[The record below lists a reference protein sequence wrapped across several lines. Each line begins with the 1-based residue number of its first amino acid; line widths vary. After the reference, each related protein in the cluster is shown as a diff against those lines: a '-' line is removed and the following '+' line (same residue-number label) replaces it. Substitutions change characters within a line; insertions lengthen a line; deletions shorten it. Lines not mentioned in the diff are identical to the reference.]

1 MSYEVFD
8 KIINAADREL
18 AQQSEKTTEQRQA
31 DTLGELGY
39 ILTQARALVVGV
51 NSHYFDRLDGAQRVA
66 DDFDY
71 LGAQLASLQE
81 LICTGSQLAKLATGE
96 VESTDELPELMRW
109 ARSLAEVKR
118 LADDHDRGLQYA
130 EAN

>member
-39 ILTQARALVVGV
+39 ILTQARALVAGV
-51 NSHYFDRLDGAQRVA
+51 NSHYFDRRDGARRVA

-71 LGAQLASLQE
+71 LGAQLASLQD

-96 VESTDELPELMRW
+96 VEGTDELPGLMRW